1 MTQSRRI
8 FLRNSVCGLSA
19 AALLASMD
27 QFNLVQAMVQQPEAA
42 SDYRAL
48 VCIFLSGGND
58 CNNTIIPLDS
68 EYNNYAAV
76 RGVPPSGA
84 GLAIPQSALIPLPNS
99 IGGAGRPF
107 GMHPNLS
114 PEVANP
120 ALAKGLLD

>member
-1 MTQSRRI
+1 MTQSRRN
-8 FLRNSVCGLSA
+8 FLRNSACGLSA
-19 AALLASMD
+19 AALLSSLD
-27 QFNLVQAMVQQPEAA
+27 QLNLVQAMVQQQTDVVA

-68 EYNNYAAV
+68 EYNSYSSV
-76 RGVPPSGA
+76 RNAS
-84 GLAIPQSALIPLPNS
+84 GLAIPQASLLPLLGS
-99 IGGAGRPF
+99 IGGGGRPF

-120 ALAKGLLD
+120 ALAKGLLDVW